1 MFQQPFLTV
10 FPNRLE
16 NPNRSNRPP
25 FPRIP
30 ADPPDRSC
38 RKRRPIHP
46 MRRRGV
52 REAAGRDDDGRKTE
66 FRSEEKVQKQLK
78 KEKDGSRGRGRKTR
92 ANASVPSQD
101 GSVARSWNR
110 PAHACLGQGGKR
122 GQMNLLSGGNDVAK
136 VRRGGGAGSRVTK
149 CHQPRRRGNER
160 GREKR
165 KHTV

>member
-1 MFQQPFLTV
+1 
-10 FPNRLE
+10 
-16 NPNRSNRPP
+16 
-25 FPRIP
+25 
-30 ADPPDRSC
+30 
-38 RKRRPIHP
+38 

-66 FRSEEKVQKQLK
+66 FRSEGKVQKQLK

-101 GSVARSWNR
+101 DSVARSWNR

-122 GQMNLLSGGNDVAK
+122 VQMNLPGGGNDVAK

-160 GREKR
+160 GREKKKTCSRR
-165 KHTV
+165 KVLHSLFSSNFFGGILGRNATIEASLV